1 MIKGNPGLANA
12 GPMVHLGVTVVS
24 GLRGSPLT
32 LEFVMM
38 IPLTSRLFQVLK
50 FIKTKIN
57 K

>member
-24 GLRGSPLT
+24 RLRGSPLT

-50 FIKTKIN
+50 FIKIK
-57 K
+57 